1 MFLPLTLAFSRH
13 SQLQRTWAQDKEVV
27 VEAEEIEEGV
37 VERREASVRMRV
49 TNLSG
54 REKRVEVST
63 VSSENV
69 VWLVCTCFE
78 FSLTA

>member
-1 MFLPLTLAFSRH
+1 M
-13 SQLQRTWAQDKEVV
+13 
-27 VEAEEIEEGV
+27 EAEEIEEGV
-37 VERREASVRMRV
+37 VERREANVRMKV

-69 VWLVCTCFE
+69 VWLVCFE
-78 FSLTA
+78 FSFPDSVVAGPDAS